1 MTAPPTTDSMVSA
14 TLPPTPVPA
23 VGPGSQ
29 RLAHLFAAAA
39 SQVGPQWH
47 AWLHYMNDDVP
58 GTLKGYDGKR
68 PTYTLSHNYNQ
79 TGRAGTPQ
87 QQRDRYYPPWH
98 VNSRHYKGQFQV
110 SLVPPSYSSSA
121 GGSRVSRWLLLTCA

>member
-1 MTAPPTTDSMVSA
+1 
-14 TLPPTPVPA
+14 
-23 VGPGSQ
+23 
-29 RLAHLFAAAA
+29 
-39 SQVGPQWH
+39 
-47 AWLHYMNDDVP
+47 MNDDVP

-68 PTYTLSHNYNQ
+68 PTYTISHNYNQ

-110 SLVPPSYSSSA
+110 SLFP
-121 GGSRVSRWLLLTCA
+121 RVTPHQLTDRG